1 MKIVVFGNDNRVGAL
16 DGDRIID
23 LNKSNLAL
31 PSRLDA
37 FIAAGAE
44 AIEAAQRAIAKADK
58 SAVLDAASVK
68 LHAPW
73 AGKRLAM
80 AGGNFADH
88 LAGMNANLHGIPVT
102 GDSLKAAYDQAR
114 TRGHWGFWKVLDEVA
129 GDGDDVPYPAK
140 KTQYFDYEGEVAIV
154 IGKRGKNISAAN
166 IRDHVWGVTL
176 SNDWSCRDGM
186 DQPKIV
192 QYNMVK
198 NFDRACSI
206 GPCIAVGFD
215 AFDNIDLETRVNG
228 QLRQSFNSKDM
239 IFSFGEVLE
248 YLSCEFT
255 FVPGDVICGGTAAGT
270 AADKTK
276 RVAGQPVAKELF
288 LKVGDMVEVSSP
300 QIGRLRNKIV

>member
-1 MKIVVFGNDNRVGAL
+1 
-16 DGDRIID
+16 
-23 LNKSNLAL
+23 
-31 PSRLDA
+31 
-37 FIAAGAE
+37 
-44 AIEAAQRAIAKADK
+44 
-58 SAVLDAASVK
+58 
-68 LHAPW
+68 
-73 AGKRLAM
+73 
-80 AGGNFADH
+80 
-88 LAGMNANLHGIPVT
+88 
-102 GDSLKAAYDQAR
+102 
-114 TRGHWGFWKVLDEVA
+114 
-129 GDGDDVPYPAK
+129 
-140 KTQYFDYEGEVAIV
+140 
-154 IGKRGKNISAAN
+154 
-166 IRDHVWGVTL
+166 
-176 SNDWSCRDGM
+176 
-186 DQPKIV
+186 
-192 QYNMVK
+192 MVK

-276 RVAGQPVAKELF
+276 RVAGQPVAKEFF

>member
-1 MKIVVFGNDNRVGAL
+1 MKIVVFGDDRRVGAL
-16 DGDRIID
+16 EGDRIID
-23 LNKSNLAL
+23 LNKANAAL
-31 PSRLDA
+31 PSRLDL
-37 FIAAGAE
+37 FIAAGAK
-44 AIEAAQRAIAKADK
+44 AIEAAERAIAKADK
-58 SAVLDAASVK
+58 AAVVDAGSVK

-114 TRGHWGFWKVLDEVA
+114 SRGHWGFWKVLDEVA
-129 GDGDDVPYPAK
+129 GDDDDIPYPAN

-154 IGKRGKNISAAN
+154 IGKRGKDIPAAN

-198 NFDRACSI
+198 NFDRALSI
-206 GPCIAVGFD
+206 GPCIAVGEE

-228 QLRQSFNSKDM
+228 QPRQSFNSKDM
-239 IFSFGEVLE
+239 IFTFGEVLE

-276 RVAGQPVAKELF
+276 RVAGQAPSKELF
-288 LKVGDMVEVSSP
+288 LKLGDIVEVSSP

>member
-1 MKIVVFGNDNRVGAL
+1 MKIVVFGNDKRVGVLA
-16 DGDRIID
+16 GDNIID
-23 LNKSNLAL
+23 LNKANASLPANLE
-31 PSRLDA
+31 A
-37 FIAAGAE
+37 FIAAGPQ
-44 AIEAAQRAIAKADK
+44 AIEAAQSAIAKADK
-58 SAVLDAASVK
+58 ACVVQASTVK
-68 LHAPW
+68 LSAPW

-206 GPCIAVGFD
+206 GPCIAVGSD